1 MENLKNM
8 KIEIGG
14 YVLSV
19 SIENFNTIN
28 GKRKLVD
35 YHHIKT
41 KRQKNFRNTKE
52 FYNEFKKIKVT
63 KNKFDEL
70 HEWVSIYEDT
80 TLEDVVNNK
89 EMVLEIL
96 GFEESS
102 LLAYTKKLLKE
113 YMESQVEDE
122 LNELDE

>member
-14 YVLSV
+14 YILSV

-52 FYNEFKKIKVT
+52 FYNEFKKIKVA

-113 YMESQVEDE
+113 YMESQVENE
-122 LNELDE
+122 LNELDG

>member
-1 MENLKNM
+1 MENLENIKF
-8 KIEIGG
+8 EIGG

-19 SIENFNTIN
+19 NIENFNTIN

-41 KRQKNFRNTKE
+41 KRQKNFRKTKI
-52 FYNEFKKIKVT
+52 FYNELKKIKAD

-70 HEWVSIYEDT
+70 HEWVSMYTDT

-96 GFEESS
+96 GLEEHS
-102 LLAYTKKLLKE
+102 LLAHTKTAIKE
-113 YMESQVEDE
+113 YVETQIENE
-122 LNELDE
+122 LNELDG

>member
-1 MENLKNM
+1 MENLRNM
-8 KIEIGG
+8 QIEIGG

-19 SIENFNTIN
+19 SIEHFNTIN

-41 KRQKNFRNTKE
+41 KRQKNFRKTKE
-52 FYNEFKKIKVT
+52 FYNEFKKIKVNR
-63 KNKFDEL
+63 NKFDEL
-70 HEWVSIYEDT
+70 HEWVSIYDDA

-96 GFEESS
+96 GLEEHS
-102 LLAYTKKLLKE
+102 LLVYTKKAIKE
-113 YMESQVEDE
+113 CIEARVEEE
-122 LNELDE
+122 LNELDG